1 MISMKRMIV
10 GIGLLGIVFLV
21 GMAGCASQKATKQPV
36 RESSSVSAA
45 PKAVPQTASKVVS
58 SDSLEGC
65 LAGIEKGASGGAKT
79 VAEQSCQENEA
90 LRQGVVG
97 TATEKS
103 SGRVSSGTQGD
114 SLDACM
120 ARIPKDATEGQRM
133 LAEDSC
139 RRDQAMRA
147 DR

>member
-1 MISMKRMIV
+1 MVSMKRMMV
-10 GIGLLGIVFLV
+10 GTGLLGVVFLV
-21 GMAGCASQKATKQPV
+21 GMVGCASQKAVTSSAVK
-36 RESSSVSAA
+36 SSSASAA
-45 PKAVPQTASKVVS
+45 PVVVSETASKVS
-58 SDSLEGC
+58 SDSLEEC
-65 LAGIEKGASGGAKT
+65 LAGIEKGSSGGAKT
-79 VAEQSCQENEA
+79 VAEQSCQDDEA
-90 LRQGVVG
+90 LRQDVVG

-139 RRDQAMRA
+139 QRDQLLR
-147 DR
+147 R